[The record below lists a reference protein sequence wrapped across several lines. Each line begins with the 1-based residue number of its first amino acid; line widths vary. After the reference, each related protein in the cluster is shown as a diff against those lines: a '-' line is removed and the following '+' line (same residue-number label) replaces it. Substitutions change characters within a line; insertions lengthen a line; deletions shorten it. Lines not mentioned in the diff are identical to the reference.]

1 MNFKLF
7 LPCLVWAISFA
18 AVLPPSW
25 ALADYVAFNGSE
37 VAPNIAK
44 FRIDEDGVHLQLEV
58 YVGDLKTFDALV
70 PNSWFRDDTALRS
83 TPQERMVDFAENGLS
98 IRRSDGTALPVA
110 VKLIERR
117 MRIDR
122 AAPLAGQRDPTT
134 GIVFPAPPDDPRVLY
149 AELFYPFNGTRPDR
163 LVFTPPLDAEGNA
176 QVSIGMVV
184 FDRDVPVIDFR
195 YLAKRAT
202 LNIDWLDPWY
212 TSFENPN
219 LVRHYRFPMMSFLY
233 ASPFEIRYEALIRVH
248 NAAELVGVPIAGRT
262 MTQAERN
269 EIETRLPSVLNDRS
283 PMTIDGIRIIPTFDR
298 LSYLRIGRRGL
309 NFIRDQDEIRTDA
322 DYVGLI
328 YSTAT
333 AEYAQEATVEW
344 TVFPDPVANVPGNA
358 IDAAGP
364 FLAGLTPEDPI
375 LKWTNYFKTYEPT
388 DISPVFFGKER
399 MLNVPILTILLIAL
413 TLFGA
418 VFLFRRQSIPRIVRI
433 TALGTLL
440 VATAVSTQI
449 GWINMEN
456 PIAGTPDR
464 PAAARIASQLIEN
477 FHNALQEKIPERL
490 NEALRTSVSADA
502 FEDVK
507 LELGRALI
515 VEMQG
520 GGAGSIKSIR
530 NFGVANIR
538 PTPSASGFQAS
549 VSWSVTATGEH
560 WGHPHQ
566 KNIRFSALMDIAPIE
581 GAWKLTGITVTSA
594 QPEI

>member
-1 MNFKLF
+1 MKFKLF
-7 LPCLVWAISFA
+7 LPCLVWAFSLA

-37 VAPNIAK
+37 VAPNIAE
-44 FRIDEDGVHLQLEV
+44 FRIDEDGVHVQLEV

-70 PNSWFRDDTALRS
+70 PNSWFKDDAPLRATS
-83 TPQERMVDFAENGLS
+83 DDRIVDFTENGLS
-98 IRRSDGTALPVA
+98 IRRSDGTALPIA
-110 VKLIERR
+110 VQLIERR
-117 MRIDR
+117 MRVDR
-122 AAPLAGQRDPTT
+122 ASPLTGQRDPAT
-134 GIVFPAPPDDPRVLY
+134 GKVFPAPPDDPRVLY

-163 LVFTPPLDAEGNA
+163 LVFTPPLDADGNA

-195 YLAKRAT
+195 YLAKRVT
-202 LNIDWLDPWY
+202 LNIEWLDPWY

-219 LVRHYRFPMMSFLY
+219 LARHYRFPMMSFLY
-233 ASPFEIRYEALIRVH
+233 ASPFEIRHEALIRVH
-248 NAAELVGVPIAGRT
+248 NAAELVGVEIAGRT
-262 MTQAERN
+262 MTKAERR
-269 EIETRLPSVLNDRS
+269 EIESRLPSVLNDRS
-283 PMTIDGIRIIPTFDR
+283 PMAIDGKKIIPTFDR
-298 LSYLRIGRRGL
+298 LSFMRIGTRGL
-309 NFIRDQDEIRTDA
+309 NFIQEEDEVRADA

-328 YSTAT
+328 YSTPT
-333 AEYAQEATVEW
+333 AGYAQEATVEW
-344 TVFPDPVANVPGNA
+344 TVFPDPVTKVPGNA

-364 FLAGLTPEDPI
+364 FLAGLTSENPI
-375 LKWTNYFKTYEPT
+375 LKWTNYFKTYEPPV
-388 DISPVFFGKER
+388 ISPVVFGKER
-399 MLNVPILTILLIAL
+399 TLNVPMLTILLIVS
-413 TLFGA
+413 TLCGA

-456 PIAGTPDR
+456 PIASTPDR

-520 GGAGSIKSIR
+520 GGAGSIKNIR
-530 NFGVANIR
+530 DFGVANIR

-566 KNIRFSALMDIAPIE
+566 KNIRFSAVMDIAPIE
-581 GAWKLTGITVTSA
+581 GAWKLTGMTVTSA